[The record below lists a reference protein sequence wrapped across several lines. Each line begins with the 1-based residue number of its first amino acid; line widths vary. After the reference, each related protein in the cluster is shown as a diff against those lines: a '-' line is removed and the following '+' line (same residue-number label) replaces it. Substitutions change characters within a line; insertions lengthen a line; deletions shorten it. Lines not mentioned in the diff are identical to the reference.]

1 MNDEFSALMK
11 NETWILVPRQSHM
24 NIIVCKYIF
33 YIKKHVDVTFK
44 CYKAHLMAKDFHQQQ
59 EIDYNDIS
67 SVGVET
73 NESKQWSG
81 PLQLLDN

>member
-1 MNDEFSALMK
+1 
-11 NETWILVPRQSHM
+11 
-24 NIIVCKYIF
+24 
-33 YIKKHVDVTFK
+33 
-44 CYKAHLMAKDFHQQQ
+44 MAKDFHQQQ
-59 EIDYNDIS
+59 GIDYNDIS